1 MKRLTLRI
9 AALAAAILVMAGNSS
24 VSAAAQAT
32 PADSASMAIGTVL
45 GATMGRIVGEFEQGG
60 VALDRDIV
68 AQAAMQ
74 AINGR
79 HTGLSLDRAQSIVDH
94 IMATMQ
100 KSVAVVDSFDTAS
113 QERFLAEAA
122 AKPGTV
128 RTPSGVVLEVLTEGE
143 GAMPDADDSV
153 RISYVGFLSDGSI
166 FDATD
171 DPVIFPLAELTPGLA
186 EGLAMMR
193 PGGRYRVTIPSAMAY
208 GEQGIPGIIPGRAA
222 LQFRVEMI
230 GIVPKQDK

>member
-1 MKRLTLRI
+1 M
-9 AALAAAILVMAGNSS
+9 
-24 VSAAAQAT
+24 
-32 PADSASMAIGTVL
+32 
-45 GATMGRIVGEFEQGG
+45 
-60 VALDRDIV
+60 
-68 AQAAMQ
+68 
-74 AINGR
+74 
-79 HTGLSLDRAQSIVDH
+79 
-94 IMATMQ
+94 
-100 KSVAVVDSFDTAS
+100 
-113 QERFLAEAA
+113 
-122 AKPGTV
+122 

>member
-1 MKRLTLRI
+1 MKRLTMRI
-9 AALAAAILVMAGNSS
+9 AAMAAAILVMAGNSA

-100 KSVAVVDSFDTAS
+100 KSVAVVDSFDSLSPA
-113 QERFLAEAA
+113 LPIPNYPAC
-122 AKPGTV
+122 PG
-128 RTPSGVVLEVLTEGE
+128 PN
-143 GAMPDADDSV
+143 
-153 RISYVGFLSDGSI
+153 
-166 FDATD
+166 
-171 DPVIFPLAELTPGLA
+171 
-186 EGLAMMR
+186 
-193 PGGRYRVTIPSAMAY
+193 
-208 GEQGIPGIIPGRAA
+208 
-222 LQFRVEMI
+222 
-230 GIVPKQDK
+230 